1 MSGGC
6 TYLASAVCNWYSIF
20 VVIISGFVV
29 SGVCMGCSIVNDLS
43 LYDNKSASLFSFK
56 RVFGVISLFG
66 IVSVFSAVSMFGV
79 LSVHVHVFGI
89 LSVFVLISVFGV

>member
-20 VVIISGFVV
+20 VVIMSGFVV
-29 SGVCMGCSIVNDLS
+29 AGICIGCSIVNDLS
-43 LYDNKSASLFSFK
+43 SYDNISVSL
-56 RVFGVISLFG
+56 FGVISLFG

-89 LSVFVLISVFGV
+89 LSVFGLVLVFGV